1 MRTLRCR
8 LKFDDNKVVTAE
20 ASSHSP
26 MALVPVHY
34 LGPVERLGSAR
45 CEEGDL
51 GYVEWYLRGRA
62 RHVQATIEVSV
73 EGEYDQ
79 LWDRKRE
86 AHPKAR
92 VRARAEA
99 LAAN

>member
-8 LKFDDNKVVTAE
+8 LKFDDNRVIMAE

-26 MALVPVHY
+26 MAIVPVRY
-34 LGPVERLGSAR
+34 SGPAERLGPAC

-62 RHVQATIEVSV
+62 RHVQARIEVSV

-79 LWDRKRE
+79 LWQPKRE
-86 AHPKAR
+86 PGSRSR
-92 VRARAEA
+92 VRTHAQAFA
-99 LAAN
+99 TN

>member
-1 MRTLRCR
+1 
-8 LKFDDNKVVTAE
+8 
-20 ASSHSP
+20 

-34 LGPVERLGSAR
+34 VGPVERLGPAR

-62 RHVQATIEVSV
+62 RHVQATFEVSV

-79 LWDRKRE
+79 LWEHKRE
-86 AHPKAR
+86 TRPKSL
-92 VRARAEA
+92 VRGPAEA